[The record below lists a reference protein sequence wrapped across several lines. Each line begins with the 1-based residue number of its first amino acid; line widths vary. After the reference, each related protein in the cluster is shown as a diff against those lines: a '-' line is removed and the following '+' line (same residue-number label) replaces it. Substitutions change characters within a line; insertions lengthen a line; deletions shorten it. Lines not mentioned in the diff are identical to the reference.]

1 MSPPPKKPAPKKQAP
16 AQPAQGKHATG
27 THPPSQAAPHQHAS
41 SKPTASSAPPPAA
54 PARQQAPRKPAP
66 ASPASHPAAPATP
79 PVPPAP
85 SKEPRVP
92 TLDEVLERYRES
104 RLEFAALDES
114 SLQKDAIGREQHLIR
129 AYLAAFK
136 VVEGAVYYE
145 TARQVTG
152 IANPAALNFFD
163 ALDHLA
169 RPANIPKSWVDELK
183 SLRAIRNQIE
193 HGGGL
198 LPRVGTL
205 DQLISLAERLLIEI
219 LHVSRESLEH
229 DLPPKKP
236 SPTARASDWPAVFEI
251 LVDPAQAETRL
262 NGSIAQGIERLRES
276 QKHADRLVET
286 LATDARQILALA
298 ARSLWDARLRTD
310 GPLPDDYK
318 QVDDFL
324 VLEKELVDAARR
336 GERIDPAKLRLHI
349 RRVGLCQEA
358 GWLVHEGDKLR
369 FASELVPALVLGSEL
384 APSAD
389 ALSQLLESLA
399 VDPLWGLSLQASIR
413 HSPQTAPA
421 WLQLL
426 QDRVDPT
433 TLLAEIIAH
442 AYILGALDADTEL
455 PDAELAR
462 ARDLA
467 LHGLLH
473 LGPRKDRTI
482 AWALTPKAFWSS
494 ILCLASASS
503 VLRERL
509 PEQLGPMPTRLST
522 IVHTIALEP
531 ALAED
536 QARAL
541 TALAT
546 PWWALR
552 KGHFTRT
559 ESVVAQGFYSE
570 TVIHE
575 GHPLIPWVLS
585 LVAPIALENDA
596 IDLLTGLEHGDFGAL
611 LVQTPKSRPSW
622 IDAWSRILSR
632 DPERAVG
639 LWLRVLR
646 EQLVPAASL
655 GDWSTELLR
664 PVSDR
669 LRAAHKEEDS
679 RQAVRSELLTWTFPE
694 QSTDHHRSLFEWVA
708 PRQEDWE
715 AGLEHW
721 KTTPSLSW
729 ALLRDCG
736 APHSILARWALHFL
750 KEQSS
755 VSPAFRDGPVG
766 IVAGSNV
773 RPVQAG
779 PWKAAFQEAREFL
792 DWLLEHGDKD
802 ALHLIADVSLAPA
815 LGEAEFDIPYIFEE
829 NTRMWFSIG
838 QIFWQGVLH
847 REAGRAV
854 LYERLADGKYVG
866 VNCWP
871 IFDWGWIL
879 EIVGENRTL
888 LAEEAPRVFDAYVRF
903 CSVDWQRPKEVRHD
917 QPWEHPPP
925 NIWPNTHTAMLMLAA
940 WSGLLVLDE
949 WRRVVVRYRDARS
962 MTHSG
967 PNLAKVFSIL
977 AAKHP
982 DGVASAAPGLPDE
995 LLGALCV
1002 DGTEAF
1008 WRTWHNHVGP
1018 AAFIERIDALP
1029 VNDLG
1034 TGVITTLLGE
1044 DRTALAGKLSEPRY
1058 FAPFL
1063 RVVQDP
1069 AIHRDEQLRRI
1080 LWGTPRDVAALQP
1093 LLKTQRGPWLDALL
1107 ELSATWPPEP
1117 RRAALIR
1124 LATRSTDPEVRKVC
1138 IAALSSPAT

>member
-1 MSPPPKKPAPKKQAP
+1 VSPPPKKPAPKKPAP
-16 AQPAQGKHATG
+16 AQPAQGNHA
-27 THPPSQAAPHQHAS
+27 
-41 SKPTASSAPPPAA
+41 PT
-54 PARQQAPRKPAP
+54 KPAP
-66 ASPASHPAAPATP
+66 EQ
-79 PVPPAP
+79 PVP
-85 SKEPRVP
+85 SKEPSVP

-104 RLEFAALDES
+104 RLEFAALES

-136 VVEGAVYYE
+136 VVEGAVYFE

-163 ALDHLA
+163 ALVHLA

-183 SLRAIRNQIE
+183 SHRQIRNQIE

-198 LPRVGTL
+198 LPRFATL
-205 DQLISLAERLLIEI
+205 DQLITLAERLLIEV

-236 SPTARASDWPAVFEI
+236 SPTARPSDWPAVFEI
-251 LVDPAQAETRL
+251 LVNPTQAAIWFDE
-262 NGSIAQGIERLRES
+262 SIVQGIERLRES
-276 QKHADRLVET
+276 RKQAEGLVAT
-286 LATDARQILALA
+286 LATDARGLLALA
-298 ARSLWDARLRTD
+298 ARALWDARAGTD

-336 GERIDPAKLRLHI
+336 GEPIDPAKLRLHM

-358 GWLVHEGDKLR
+358 GWLVPDDNKLR
-369 FASELVPALVLGSEL
+369 FASELVPALALGAAL
-384 APSAD
+384 TPSAD
-389 ALSQLLESLA
+389 ALVQLLDNLA
-399 VDPLWGLSLQASIR
+399 IDPLWGLSLQTAIR
-413 HSPQTAPA
+413 RSPRTALA

-426 QDRVDPT
+426 QESDDPT

-442 AYILGALDADTEL
+442 AYILGALDADTDL

-462 ARDLA
+462 VRDLA

-473 LGPRKDRTI
+473 LGPRQDPST
-482 AWALTPKAFWSS
+482 AWSLTPKAFWSG

-509 PEQLGPMPTRLST
+509 PEQLGPMPARLSS

-531 ALAED
+531 ALSEG

-552 KGHFTRT
+552 KRHLTR
-559 ESVVAQGFYSE
+559 EASAVAQGFYSK
-570 TVIHE
+570 TVIRE
-575 GHPLIPWVLS
+575 GHPLIPWILS

-611 LVQTPKSRPSW
+611 LVQTPKSRPIW
-622 IDAWSRILSR
+622 LDAWSRILSR
-632 DPERAVG
+632 DPKHAAG

-655 GDWSTELLR
+655 GDWTTELLQ
-664 PVSDR
+664 PASER
-669 LRAAHKEEDS
+669 LRAAHKEDDA

-694 QSTDHHRSLFEWVA
+694 QSIGHHHSLFEWA
-708 PRQEDWE
+708 ALHQEDWE

-721 KTTPSLSW
+721 KTKPSLSW

-750 KEQSS
+750 KERES
-755 VSPAFRDGPVG
+755 VPPAFRDGPVG
-766 IVAGSNV
+766 ITATSNL

-779 PWKAAFQEAREFL
+779 NWKAAFQEARECL
-792 DWLLEHGDKD
+792 DWLLEHGDKG
-802 ALHLIADVSLAPA
+802 ALHLIADASLAPNLVA
-815 LGEAEFDIPYIFEE
+815 AECDIPYIFEE
-829 NTRMWFSIG
+829 NSRMWFSLG
-838 QIFWQGVLH
+838 QLFWQHVIH

-854 LYERLADGKYVG
+854 LYERLAAGKYVG
-866 VNCWP
+866 INCWP
-871 IFDWGWIL
+871 NFEWGWIL
-879 EIVGENRTL
+879 EIVGKDHAL
-888 LAEEAPRVFDAYVRF
+888 LAEEAPKLFDAYVRF
-903 CSVDWQRPKEVRHD
+903 CSVQWHPQEVRHD

-925 NIWPNTHTAMLMLAA
+925 NIGVASHTTMLMLAA
-940 WSGLLVLDE
+940 RSGLLVLDE
-949 WRRVVVRYRDARS
+949 WRRVVIRFRDLKS
-962 MTHSG
+962 MTQYG
-967 PNLAKVFSIL
+967 GYLADVYAIL
-977 AAKHP
+977 AAEHP
-982 DGVASAAPGLPDE
+982 HEVEGAATNLPDK
-995 LLGALCV
+995 LLGAFCV

-1008 WRTWHNHVGP
+1008 WRTWHTHVGP
-1018 AAFIERIDALP
+1018 TAFVDRIDALP
-1029 VNDLG
+1029 ASDLG
-1034 TGVITTLLGE
+1034 TGVITTLLAE

-1080 LWGTPRDVAALQP
+1080 LWATPREVTDLQP

-1117 RRAALIR
+1117 RRAALIT
-1124 LATRSTDPEVRKVC
+1124 LATRSTDPEVRRVC
-1138 IAALSSPAT
+1138 IAALASPAT